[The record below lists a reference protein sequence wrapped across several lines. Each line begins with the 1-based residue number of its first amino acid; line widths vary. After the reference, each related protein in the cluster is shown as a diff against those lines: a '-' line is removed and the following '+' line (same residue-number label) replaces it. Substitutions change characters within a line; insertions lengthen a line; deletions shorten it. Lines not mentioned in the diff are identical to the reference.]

1 MRKRGLASF
10 GFFYCDFRDDDK
22 RTLRGL
28 VSSLLV
34 QLCDHSDSYSTILSK
49 FYSEHSDGSRQASDN
64 ALLGCFRNILK
75 HPGQA
80 PVYIIIDGV
89 DECPNTSG
97 MPSPREKVLRF
108 LEELI
113 KLHLES
119 LHICITSRP
128 EVDITSALT
137 PFSFCTVSLHDEI
150 GQKKDIINYISSV
163 VYTDVKMKRW
173 RKEDKKLVIDVL
185 TKQAAGM

>member
-119 LHICITSRP
+119 LHICITS
-128 EVDITSALT
+128 
-137 PFSFCTVSLHDEI
+137 
-150 GQKKDIINYISSV
+150 
-163 VYTDVKMKRW
+163 
-173 RKEDKKLVIDVL
+173 
-185 TKQAAGM
+185 